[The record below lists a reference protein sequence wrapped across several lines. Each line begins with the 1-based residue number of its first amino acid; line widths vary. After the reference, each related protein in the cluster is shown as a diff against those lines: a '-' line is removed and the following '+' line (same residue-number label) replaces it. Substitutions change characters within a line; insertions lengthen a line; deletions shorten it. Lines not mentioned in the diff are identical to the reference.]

1 MSKIIEVKNLCYSYP
16 DGQPALRDITF
27 SLGENEVLGII
38 GPNGAGKST
47 LLMHLNGLL
56 QAGSG
61 EVIIGGRKVEERN
74 LKLIRRQVGLVF
86 QNPDDQLFSPTVFDD
101 AAFGPL
107 NLGMEPEEV
116 KATVTSVLERVGL
129 ARHARRSSHHLSLG
143 EKRRLAIACVL
154 AMSPSVLAL
163 DEPTS
168 FLDPGG
174 KWQLISLLEVLQ
186 GAKIIA
192 SHDLEL
198 VGKLCHRVLLMER
211 GQVIIEGSLEAIL
224 GNRELLAAH
233 GMAEPIGKA

>member
-1 MSKIIEVKNLCYSYP
+1 
-16 DGQPALRDITF
+16 
-27 SLGENEVLGII
+27 
-38 GPNGAGKST
+38 
-47 LLMHLNGLL
+47 MHLNGLL

-61 EVIIGGRKVEERN
+61 SVTVGEHRVAEAN

-107 NLGMEPEEV
+107 NLGMKAEEV
-116 KATVTSVLERVGL
+116 QATVKSVLEKVGL
-129 ARHARRSSHHLSLG
+129 AGYAHRSSHHLSLG

-174 KWQLISLLEVLQ
+174 KWQLISLLRALP

-198 VGKLCHRVLLMER
+198 VGRVCHRVLLMDR
-211 GQVIIEGSLEAIL
+211 GQVIAEGPVEAML
-224 GNRELLAAH
+224 RNRPMLAAH
-233 GMAEPIGKA
+233 GMAESMGTG

>member
-1 MSKIIEVKNLCYSYP
+1 VEVKNLCYSYP
-16 DGQPALRDITF
+16 DGQPALRDINF

-56 QAGSG
+56 QAASGSVTIG
-61 EVIIGGRKVEERN
+61 ELLVTEGN
-74 LKLIRRQVGLVF
+74 LKLVRRRVGLVF

-101 AAFGPL
+101 VAFGPL
-107 NLGMEPEEV
+107 NLGMKPKEV
-116 KATVTSVLERVGL
+116 QTTVVSVLERVGL
-129 ARHARRSSHHLSLG
+129 AEHARRSSHHLSLG

-163 DEPTS
+163 DEPSS

-174 KWQLISLLEVLQ
+174 KWQLISLLKTLP
-186 GAKIIA
+186 GTKIIA

-198 VGKLCHRVLLMER
+198 VSRVCRKVLLMDR
-211 GQVIIEGSLEAIL
+211 GQVISQGSVDAIL
-224 GNRELLAAH
+224 GNRSLLAAH
-233 GMAEPIGKA
+233 GMAEPMGTG